1 MFDEKKF
8 NEIKEEVN
16 ILYKTLG
23 KIYCPYF
30 KEEISFNHKGLEH
43 LEFKGNGVRRSVK
56 DQYRRLKI
64 FKFAPTILGN
74 SYTLQGKTRTKS
86 FEYLKINSRWEYI
99 LKDVIYYDFIAILEE
114 FPIRVTVKQVE
125 NLNKYFWSIIPYNRI
140 YKDDET

>member
-56 DQYRRLKI
+56 DQYRRLK
-64 FKFAPTILGN
+64 
-74 SYTLQGKTRTKS
+74 
-86 FEYLKINSRWEYI
+86 
-99 LKDVIYYDFIAILEE
+99 
-114 FPIRVTVKQVE
+114 QVE